1 MLMLDRTQ
9 RPLAV
14 RERQG
19 FGPPFLAGLLFA
31 ALGVV
36 PLSST
41 EPFTALRVVGLAGL
55 AGVSALLVTLGI
67 PRSRRRTLPGLGAG
81 AAMRAS
87 ERVAALELDGYALPP
102 TYRVVMVL
110 GDGSRR
116 TVLERNEPAG
126 VLEDATALSDEL
138 GLPLSPG
145 WGLDAG
151 ALELLARPS
160 EHAPRWEAGAPI
172 TLDSPPFA
180 GQRNATWTT
189 LWASAFVL
197 VATILMTESAR
208 AKVTP
213 SALSLVLPGI
223 GALLVLGIGIW
234 MVGFRG
240 SLVLGST
247 GVTRRTFWFGF
258 ELGRPEAVELR
269 VAAAAVVVPKGGSVG
284 HLVVSNGRSLFAF
297 PARGGTPQA
306 TLLRAAFSPEAA
318 HRAAE

>member
-1 MLMLDRTQ
+1 MLTLDRTQ

-41 EPFTALRVVGLAGL
+41 EPLTTLRVSGLLGLA
-55 AGVSALLVTLGI
+55 AASALLVTLGI
-67 PRSRRRTLPGLGAG
+67 PRSRRRALPGVDAS
-81 AAMRAS
+81 AMKARD
-87 ERVAALELDGYALPP
+87 RVTALELDGYPLPP

-110 GDGSRR
+110 ADGSRR

-126 VLEDATALSDEL
+126 VLDDATALSAEL

-151 ALELLARPS
+151 ALELLAHPS
-160 EHAPRWEAGAPI
+160 DQAPRWEPEAPI
-172 TLDSPPFA
+172 TLESPPFA

-213 SALSLVLPGI
+213 SALSLVLPGL
-223 GALLVLGIGIW
+223 GALLVLLIGIW
-234 MVGFRG
+234 LVGFRG
-240 SLVLGST
+240 SLVLGPT
-247 GVTRRTFWFGF
+247 GVTRRKFWFGF

-269 VAAAAVVVPKGGSVG
+269 VTAAVVVVPKGGSVG
-284 HLVVSNGRSLFAF
+284 HLVVSNGQSLFAF
-297 PARGGTPQA
+297 PARAGTPQA